1 MDLRDFS
8 EIGQQIE
15 NTVKNAIDS
24 MNFDQLNQN
33 IHKTFDDAFGSS
45 KGSPYDAQDDIK
57 HRYHYDRNHNRQGH
71 PFYYRPKNPYQQT
84 NQQQADSRQ
93 TNRRQTK
100 GYQYTPNRQTHTY
113 ERGEDHV
120 YRQKA
125 PSYEVGFPV
134 MVNPP
139 GRVSSVLMMVFG
151 YIGLGVTG
159 TALITSWAVSA
170 AIGRLFSAGV
180 AVTIVSLPV
189 LTVCIILAA
198 AGTKTHRKL
207 TRFRSY
213 LEVLKGRT
221 FCSLKELASRIGKT
235 KHFVFK
241 DVRKM
246 IDEGYFPEGHLDEQ
260 KTCLMVT
267 DQIYDQYLAAQAG
280 MKQREAK
287 AADSDSEVNGT
298 SDGLTPDE
306 QQRFNKIISD
316 GEMYMQHIRDA
327 NDAIPDTEISNKLYR
342 MELIIRKI
350 FDYVK
355 AHPEQISQLRRF
367 IDYYMPTTDKLV
379 NAYKEFEAQPIQGEN
394 IKTAKE
400 EISKALDTIN
410 DAYEKLYDSMYADAA
425 MDVSSDISVLQTLLA
440 QEGLTKDDF
449 GHGRKK

>member
-33 IHKTFDDAFGSS
+33 IHKTFDDAFGGTS
-45 KGSPYDAQDDIK
+45 KGGPYNEQDDIK
-57 HRYHYDRNHNRQGH
+57 HSKYRYNRNQNRQGR
-71 PFYYRPKNPYQQT
+71 PFYYRPKNPYEQAKRQQT
-84 NQQQADSRQ
+84 YSRHS
-93 TNRRQTK
+93 K
-100 GYQYTPNRQTHTY
+100 GYRYDPNRQTHTY

-125 PSYEVGFPV
+125 PTYDVGFPV
-134 MVNPP
+134 MSNPP

-159 TALITSWAVSA
+159 TALLASWAVSA

-180 AVTIVSLPV
+180 AVTIVSLPI

-207 TRFRSY
+207 SRFKSY

-221 FCSLKELASRIGKT
+221 FCSLKELAARIGKN
-235 KHFVFK
+235 KRFVFK

-246 IDEGYFPEGHLDEQ
+246 IEDGYFPEGHLDEQ

-280 MKQREAK
+280 MKQREAD
-287 AADSDSEVNGT
+287 ASDTEESSRT
-298 SDGLTPDE
+298 ADGLTPDE
-306 QQRFNKIISD
+306 QQRFNKIIAD
-316 GEMYMQHIRDA
+316 GEMYMQHIREA

-379 NAYKEFEAQPIQGEN
+379 GAYKEFEAQPIQGEN